1 MDEKQFVVEIV
12 KHIAWPL
19 VTILAVFFIKD
30 KLDSLFSGGVKSA
43 KLGDAE
49 VQFFE
54 SRQNSQV
61 NAEFKQDLQHLIPI
75 DPTGIREE
83 LEGKIR
89 TQLESVNDEKEK
101 LNILIK
107 NLAQQQISGYFDKI
121 YYSIFGSQ
129 IKLLEFL
136 LVKPKGEANLQE
148 VIPFFENTKKSYP
161 EAFSGKFFSDYI
173 EFLISWELVGN
184 VGDEYSIT
192 ANGKAFI
199 AYITAMK
206 FNKNKAL

>member
-1 MDEKQFVVEIV
+1 MNIILHELRIHLKSIIIWSISIALFIMMSMV
-12 KHIAWPL
+12 KFDA
-19 VTILAVFFIKD
+19 TSGTGADFIKLIESMP
-30 KLDSLFSGGVKSA
+30 KALQVMIGG
-43 KLGDAE
+43 
-49 VQFFE
+49 
-54 SRQNSQV
+54 
-61 NAEFKQDLQHLIPI
+61 
-75 DPTGIREE
+75 
-83 LEGKIR
+83 
-89 TQLESVNDEKEK
+89 
-101 LNILIK
+101 
-107 NLAQQQISGYFDKI
+107 GYFDLLLPI
-121 YYSIFGSQ
+121 GFFGATFLYIMFLGAIHGSMLGASILA
-129 IKLLEFL
+129 KEERDKTTEFL